1 MPISN
6 GKFSLAGSAR
16 ARKQRSNILGRVGVE
31 NNTSSVTR
39 KKSLAKVDKYLKNTQ
54 YEHLAKWD
62 AVDYCGDPVPLRERQ
77 PRLIYNLG
85 KRIADTM
92 ASKLLGPR
100 VFPTLTLEA
109 DPITKELFDH
119 VVKITELK
127 SKAMDVGRSLASHG
141 SSFLRFRFVE
151 GFLKVE
157 RYNSNICYPVFDK
170 KGELEKVDIKY
181 VYEDLDDRDE
191 KGNPKKKW
199 YKVELGKES
208 DVLYDNPDYDD
219 AGEEPL
225 FKVVNRSDH
234 GYGFVQGEWAKVGDD
249 PHDPDGVSLVE
260 ESEGFID
267 AFNYSLSQSDHAVSY
282 NQDPQLILNGL
293 DNDEMES
300 LVKSS
305 SNAWNMGRDG
315 KADYLESNLSGVD
328 AAMELRK
335 KFREAVGDVT
345 RVILMDTEKMVG
357 NAQSAKAMEVLHG
370 PLLDLIDE
378 YRPYVEKALMK
389 FLQKMVA
396 AILLNADRGLEMAG
410 ITIPDDYNL
419 LSLNIEFK
427 WPQVFPMTMQ
437 DLQQKVSVASQAA
450 QGNLVSRE
458 TLTRWLAKDFG
469 IDDVEDE
476 VAKIAAQPVIN
487 PFGF

>member
-1 MPISN
+1 MYMKTLMT
-6 GKFSLAGSAR
+6 G
-16 ARKQRSNILGRVGVE
+16 
-31 NNTSSVTR
+31 TR
-39 KKSLAKVDKYLKNTQ
+39 KETQ
-54 YEHLAKWD
+54 
-62 AVDYCGDPVPLRERQ
+62 
-77 PRLIYNLG
+77 
-85 KRIADTM
+85 
-92 ASKLLGPR
+92 
-100 VFPTLTLEA
+100 
-109 DPITKELFDH
+109 
-119 VVKITELK
+119 
-127 SKAMDVGRSLASHG
+127 
-141 SSFLRFRFVE
+141 
-151 GFLKVE
+151 
-157 RYNSNICYPVFDK
+157 
-170 KGELEKVDIKY
+170 
-181 VYEDLDDRDE
+181 
-191 KGNPKKKW
+191 KKW